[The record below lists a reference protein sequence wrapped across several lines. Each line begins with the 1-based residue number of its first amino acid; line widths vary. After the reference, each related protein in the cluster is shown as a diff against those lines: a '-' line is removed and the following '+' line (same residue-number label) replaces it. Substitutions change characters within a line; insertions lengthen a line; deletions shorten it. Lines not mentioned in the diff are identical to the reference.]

1 MKNLGTEITEVS
13 EVLKPVLLLYP
24 SVELKKGMAPRLPV
38 LPRFMSREE
47 EEDCLAG
54 YSLHRFHSDQ
64 SNTCFKNVFLMIS
77 IPFIIYLIHLIYK
90 YFFLMELSNPKVSF
104 DSTWVTRVKSY
115 LKLF

>member
-1 MKNLGTEITEVS
+1 
-13 EVLKPVLLLYP
+13 
-24 SVELKKGMAPRLPV
+24 
-38 LPRFMSREE
+38 
-47 EEDCLAG
+47 
-54 YSLHRFHSDQ
+54 
-64 SNTCFKNVFLMIS
+64 MIS